1 MSDIEIPLEVRTD
14 LHGDEYYVGR
24 AAKSCVVDLS
34 EATFLIFHPADDD
47 GPATMKVKRGKRKK
61 RPPKPVSEE
70 ALDQLCLKEIQR
82 AVNKFEGGYVGL
94 GYFLTLWR
102 ARSRAFPKGASQR
115 QPILDRL
122 LDQGLV
128 EIYTAPDGKEA
139 IRTTPE
145 ADVSHPEP

>member
-24 AAKSCVVDLS
+24 ATKSCVVDLS
-34 EATFLIFHPADDD
+34 EATFLIFHPADDE
-47 GPATMKVKRGKRKK
+47 GLATMKVKRGKRKK
-61 RPPKPVSEE
+61 KPPKQLADEE
-70 ALDQLCLKEIQR
+70 LDQVCIKEIQR
-82 AVNKFEGGYVGL
+82 AVNKFKGGYVGV

-102 ARSRAFPKGASQR
+102 ARSRAFPVGAARR
-115 QPILDRL
+115 QSILDRL

-145 ADVSHPEP
+145 ANVSHPEA